1 MAVRP
6 MAGVRVLEVAQF
18 TFVPAAGGILADW
31 GADVLKIE
39 HAEFGDAQRGTTH
52 LGSVDL
58 GASGFNP
65 LMEHSN
71 RGKRSVGLSLERP
84 EAREILYDLV
94 RTSDVF
100 LTNFLPAAREK
111 LGIEAEQ
118 IRAINPRIVYVRGS
132 AFGNA
137 GPDRNDGGFDIT
149 GYWCRGGGAAG
160 ATPEGAETMI
170 GMPAPAY
177 GDSIGAMTIAG
188 GIAAALFARS
198 QTGEGSIVDVSLLG
212 VGTWANGLAVD
223 LSLQSGKP
231 WKTTGAAGARSAPTN
246 PLSGNFRTADGY
258 WVVLHL
264 NQLWRWWNDFWEHLG
279 RPDVPKMECY
289 STREQVVADAAAVAR
304 IVAAEIASKPL
315 AHWQEHFR
323 GMAGPWAA
331 VQDSVAVGR
340 DPQVR
345 ANGYIVPVTD
355 AAGVQ
360 RELVA
365 NPVQFDETPPSL
377 TRAPLFAEHTD
388 DLLRELGRT
397 DEEMINLKIGGAVT

>member
-6 MAGVRVLEVAQF
+6 MAGVRVLEVAQY
-18 TFVPAAGGILADW
+18 TFVPAAGAILADW
-31 GADVLKIE
+31 GADVLKVE
-39 HAEFGDAQRGTTH
+39 HAEMGDAQRGTTN
-52 LGSVDL
+52 LGNFPIPP
-58 GASGFNP
+58 GEFNP
-65 LMEHSN
+65 LMEHAN
-71 RGKRSVGLSLERP
+71 RGKRSIGLALEQL
-84 EAREILYDLV
+84 EAREVLYELV

-100 LTNFLPAAREK
+100 LTNFLPAARER
-111 LGIEAEQ
+111 LGIEAER
-118 IRAINPRIVYVRGS
+118 IVAINPRIIYVRGS

-137 GPDRNDGGFDIT
+137 GPDRNEGGFDIT

-160 ATPEGAETMI
+160 ATPVGAETMI

-188 GIAAALFARS
+188 GISAALFARS

-223 LSLQSGKP
+223 LSLMSGAP
-231 WKTTGAAGARSAPTN
+231 WRMQQVSGSRSAPTN
-246 PLSGNFRTADGY
+246 PLSGNFRTSDGY
-258 WVVLHL
+258 WIVLHL
-264 NQLWRWWNDFWEHLG
+264 NALWRWWKDFWQHLG
-279 RPDVPKMECY
+279 RPDVLEMECY
-289 STREQVVADAAAVAR
+289 STREKVIADSAAVAR
-304 IVAAEIASKPL
+304 IVADEIAAKPL
-315 AHWQEHFR
+315 AHWRESFH
-323 GMAGPWAA
+323 GMAGPWAPM
-331 VQDSVAVGR
+331 QDSVAVGQ

-377 TRAPLFAEHTD
+377 RRAPLFAEHTEE
-388 DLLRELGRT
+388 LLRELGRT
-397 DEEMINLKIGGAVT
+397 DEEMINLKISGAVT